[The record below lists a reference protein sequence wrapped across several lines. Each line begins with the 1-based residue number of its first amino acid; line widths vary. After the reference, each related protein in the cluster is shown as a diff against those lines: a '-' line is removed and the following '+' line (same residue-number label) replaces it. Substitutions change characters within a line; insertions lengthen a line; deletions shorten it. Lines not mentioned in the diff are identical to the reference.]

1 MICYLQISATVHMLV
16 YLRSKKD
23 WFSETP
29 KLTFLPDSLSPGKAL
44 RATGAWGTASGL
56 VGLLFRVTQ
65 IYFSTLIF
73 FFLSNTPRGLG
84 HLLYEEVATD

>member
-1 MICYLQISATVHMLV
+1 MLV
-16 YLRSKKD
+16 YLKSKKD